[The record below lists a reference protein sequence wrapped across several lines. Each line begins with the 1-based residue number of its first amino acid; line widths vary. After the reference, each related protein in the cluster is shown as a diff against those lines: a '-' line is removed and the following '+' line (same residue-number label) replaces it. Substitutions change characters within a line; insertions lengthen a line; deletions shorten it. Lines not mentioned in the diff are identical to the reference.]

1 MISKRLES
9 QPRVWQNR
17 VGSALHR
24 CSESSIFGNNKS
36 YLLLGPKKKKGNTLS
51 TSRALAALCCHGVAK
66 SLTFPLCVE
75 QLEVRL
81 SDAFIWSYLCPSL
94 EQIVLLCPRSLAGSL
109 VIFIFY
115 GRNTQ
120 DGQCHAPQGNHQGRP
135 TLTQISYIYGRFTC
149 RSAAG

>member
-36 YLLLGPKKKKGNTLS
+36 YLLLGPKKRKEIR
-51 TSRALAALCCHGVAK
+51 SRLVGHWQAGPVAALCCHGVAK

-81 SDAFIWSYLCPSL
+81 SDTFIWSYLCPSL
-94 EQIVLLCPRSLAGSL
+94 EQIVLLCPCSLDGSL
-109 VIFIFY
+109 VIVVFY

-135 TLTQISYIYGRFTC
+135 KFGR
-149 RSAAG
+149 